1 VNRATDGLGIP
12 REMDSG
18 ARSVE
23 GVEPAGVHADA
34 GIGLFNTN
42 AATGVPERSSFIIV
56 EREIAMNRR
65 EVLAGVGASVA
76 VLAGV
81 GSVRAEDKV
90 QDKLKEMKECCT
102 ECGTTCG
109 KCLAECLKCY
119 AHCAALVAGGNKAH
133 AECMQACLDCSE
145 FCKLCLTICGRGG
158 PMMAICCE
166 ACAKSC
172 EMCAKACEKFP
183 DDKTCA
189 ACAKMC
195 RECIKC
201 CNSCCKK

>member
-1 VNRATDGLGIP
+1 MHTAG
-12 REMDSG
+12 SG
-18 ARSVE
+18 
-23 GVEPAGVHADA
+23 P
-34 GIGLFNTN
+34 FNTRS
-42 AATGVPERSSFIIV
+42 APDVPKRMELQHRS
-56 EREIAMNRR
+56 RESIMNRR
-65 EVLAGVGASVA
+65 EVLAGVGAGVA
-76 VLAGV
+76 LLAGV
-81 GSVRAEDKV
+81 GTTQAEDKV
-90 QDKLKEMKECCT
+90 QDKIKDAKECCT

-119 AHCAALVAGGNKAH
+119 AHCADLVAGGNKAH
-133 AECMQACLDCSE
+133 AECMKACLDCSE

-158 PMMAICCE
+158 PMMEVCCG
-166 ACAKSC
+166 ACAKAC

-183 DDKTCA
+183 DDKSCA